1 MNIIVSCWTKDNV
14 LTKAVLRNII
24 DMALTM
30 DYTTF
35 TSDII
40 RSGKERIK
48 IRKSDGNK
56 VDLMMISMVGTEG
69 IGIDYG
75 GTMYMIV
82 SINELLPKIA
92 EFLGVRLDMSL
103 SEYRKD
109 FNIDV
114 R

>member
-1 MNIIVSCWTKDNV
+1 MNIIISCWTKDNI

-35 TSDII
+35 TLDII
-40 RSGKERIK
+40 RSEKEKIK
-48 IRKSDGNK
+48 IRKSDGDKAN
-56 VDLMMISMVGTEG
+56 LMIISMVETED

-109 FNIDV
+109 FNIDIQ
-114 R
+114 